1 MIGKTA
7 FYVIKTIEYILSLTY
22 CPLLLRHLL
31 KTELLGKAENVH
43 DTGLLMRS
51 FKYKHPLTWR
61 KKMNWDFSISWGHIE
76 MLVLRTYQI
85 ILTRKT
91 L

>member
-22 CPLLLRHLL
+22 SPLLLRHLL

-43 DTGLLMRS
+43 DTDLLMKS
-51 FKYKHPLTWR
+51 FK
-61 KKMNWDFSISWGHIE
+61 
-76 MLVLRTYQI
+76 
-85 ILTRKT
+85 
-91 L
+91 